1 MQPLPRHRSTRRL
14 RVFLAALLV
23 SASMLVGIDTLM
35 WFRLEHLLD
44 QRLDRF
50 STSARTSGW
59 RFGARAG
66 ERGGWPL
73 SATLTL
79 VRPLLHGTNPLA
91 PAGID
96 WSGERVILSLSPLHP
111 HRLVITAAGTQS
123 LSLMRGGEPPIVLRF
138 WGARIALHMPPDA
151 DPAHIAHYLLDAE
164 ALHVALPGA
173 GPDDITQLAEATGRL
188 EWQPPNPAPDDDASA
203 AERHDAYASI
213 SLDLRDVALPARLR
227 ASGRVVQRATLRM
240 VLTGDPVA
248 TRLPTVGRL
257 HLAEASLDWGDSAAA
272 MAGDASLDVEGRTNG
287 SFDLA
292 LTRPDPA
299 LRQMG
304 ETGLIGPGTSTM
316 LRGVI
321 GLIAV
326 SQQGPQVHLPLT
338 LRDGL
343 LSLGQIPL
351 LQIDQDLF
359 GTGMSW
365 QRHQ

>member
-1 MQPLPRHRSTRRL
+1 MKVAMQPLPRHRTSRRL
-14 RVFLAALLV
+14 RVVLALSLLL
-23 SASMLVGIDTLM
+23 ASMVVGLDTLM

-50 STSARTSGW
+50 STSAHTSGW
-59 RFGARAG
+59 RFGAHAG

-79 VRPLLHGTNPLA
+79 IRPTLQGANLLVPGD
-91 PAGID
+91 ID
-96 WSGERVILSLSPLHP
+96 WAGERVMLSLSPLHP
-111 HRLVITAAGTQS
+111 HRLTIMAAGTQS
-123 LSLMRGGEPPIVLRF
+123 LSLARGAEPPIVLRF
-138 WGARIALHMPPDA
+138 WGARIALHVPPDA
-151 DPAHIAHYLLDAE
+151 DPSRVARYLLDAE
-164 ALHVALPGA
+164 ALHIASPGA
-173 GPDDITQLAEATGRL
+173 GPDDIAQLAQATGRL
-188 EWQPPNPAPDDDASA
+188 EWQPRSPAPGNDANTDK
-203 AERHDAYASI
+203 RHDAYASV

-240 VLTGDPVA
+240 VLTGSPVA
-248 TRLPTVGRL
+248 TRLPTNGHL
-257 HLAEASLDWGDSAAA
+257 HLAEASLDWDDSAAA
-272 MAGDASLDVEGRTNG
+272 MAGDATLDAAGRANG

-304 ETGLIGPGTSTM
+304 ETGLIGPGASTM

-326 SQQGPQVHLPLT
+326 SQQGPQVHLPIT

-351 LQIDQDLF
+351 LQIGSAPD
-359 GTGMSW
+359 
-365 QRHQ
+365 H